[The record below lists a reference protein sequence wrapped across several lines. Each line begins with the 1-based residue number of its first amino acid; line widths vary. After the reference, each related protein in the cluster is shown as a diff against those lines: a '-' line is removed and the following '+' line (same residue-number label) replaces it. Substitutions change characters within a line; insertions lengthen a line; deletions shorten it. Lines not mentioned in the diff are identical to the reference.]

1 MNQLEQ
7 LKSEAC
13 NDGIEIVDYSFNSPN
28 IKGLYCDG
36 TVGISTK
43 LQTTA
48 ERLCVLAEELGHH
61 HTSAGNILNM
71 SSASNRNQEQKA
83 RIWSYNKLIY
93 LQGFIDAFEH
103 HCSNLYETATFLGV
117 TEQFLADTI
126 NAYMHKY
133 GCYIKYKN
141 YVIEFGFNSV
151 NVLKQYN

>member
-1 MNQLEQ
+1 
-7 LKSEAC
+7 
-13 NDGIEIVDYSFNSPN
+13 
-28 IKGLYCDG
+28 
-36 TVGISTK
+36 
-43 LQTTA
+43 
-48 ERLCVLAEELGHH
+48 
-61 HTSAGNILNM
+61 M